1 MQRISLP
8 FPPGRPTKILFL
20 GAHADDIEI
29 GCGGTIQRLLGE
41 IPDLDIR
48 WVVFSAEDGRSAE
61 ARASAMELLQ
71 KAARSRVEMLDFRN
85 GYFPY
90 DGAAIKDRFETL
102 KGEFEPSLIFSH
114 WTGDAHQDHRLIA
127 EITHQTF
134 RDHVVMEYEI
144 PKYDGDLGNPNFFVQ
159 LTEEQLHLKTDS
171 LRRHFPSQ
179 QARHWFTDDT
189 FRALARLRGIAC
201 RAGSGLAEAF
211 YAKRLL
217 F

>member
-1 MQRISLP
+1 MQRVTFPL
-8 FPPGRPTKILFL
+8 PPGRPAKILFL

-29 GCGGTIQRLLGE
+29 GCGGTAHRLVSE
-41 IPDLDIR
+41 TPDIDVR
-48 WVVFSAEDGRSAE
+48 WVVFSAEEGRPAE
-61 ARASAMELLQ
+61 ARASAMQLLQ
-71 KAARSRVEMLDFRN
+71 GAARSRVEVLDFRN

-90 DGAAIKDRFETL
+90 EGAAIKDQFEKL
-102 KGEFEPSLIFSH
+102 KSEFDPSLIFAH
-114 WTGDAHQDHRLIA
+114 WTGDAHQDHRAIA
-127 EITHQTF
+127 QLTHQTF

-159 LTEEQLHLKTDS
+159 LTEEQLHLKLDG

-179 QARHWFTDDT
+179 HARHWFTDDT

-201 RAGSGLAEAF
+201 RADAGLAEGF
-211 YAKRLL
+211 YVKKLV